1 MKTITLIIGGVDVSE
16 YVIASDYSVQKVWK
30 TKTSFEN
37 YDGKEISKRSG
48 WNYQLRAGFED
59 LTDDVMARLTKALD
73 NSNIT
78 VVFTDPHSPEE
89 NGCTTAIFK
98 TPQNTGGNVTAELD
112 DGLRWETSI
121 DITSI
126 FTAATDGDGL

>member
-1 MKTITLIIGGVDVSE
+1 MKTITLIIGDVDVSE

-48 WNYQLRAGFED
+48 WSYQLKAGFED
-59 LTDDVMARLTKALD
+59 LPDSIMTQLTNALD
-73 NSNIT
+73 SNDIT
-78 VVFTDPHSPEE
+78 ATFTDPHSPEE
-89 NGCTTAIFK
+89 NGCTTAVFNR
-98 TPQNTGGNVTAELD
+98 PESTGGNVTAELD

-126 FTAATDGDGL
+126 FTAAADGGSL